1 MTVRELIDLLA
12 EYDPH
17 TNVAVASDEEWNV
30 VRSVTD
36 VDPELFL
43 VHEKTTE
50 LEPISEQEDYD
61 GATPFV
67 VIW

>member
-1 MTVRELIDLLA
+1 MTVAELIDLLS

-36 VDPELFL
+36 AEPNLFL
-43 VHEKTTE
+43 VSEKSTE
-50 LEPISEQEDYD
+50 LDEVDSEDYE
-61 GATPFV
+61 GAVPFL